1 MRQWCLGFIK
11 DDYMNTCENEVRGAG
26 VIVAVIAALLVAI
39 TQTGCMQFTGAKSI
53 DLWGAKFE
61 ANSGF
66 DVSAGVMQYDHALDR
81 KGMNIEQQDN
91 RKMDKY

>member
-1 MRQWCLGFIK
+1 MKKVVL
-11 DDYMNTCENEVRGAG
+11 M
-26 VIVAVIAALLVAI
+26 IVVSLLAS
-39 TQTGCMQFTGAKSI
+39 GCMQLTGAKKI